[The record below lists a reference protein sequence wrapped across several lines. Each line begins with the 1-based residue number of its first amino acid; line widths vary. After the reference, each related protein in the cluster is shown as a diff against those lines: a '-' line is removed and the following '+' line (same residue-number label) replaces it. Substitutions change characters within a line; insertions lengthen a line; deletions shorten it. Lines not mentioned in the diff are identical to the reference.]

1 MAPFN
6 KTPPSRKSGKQL
18 PQNSELIDASPGGPN
33 DRVSNITETKAWKS
47 SKKGVSRFLFNYK
60 KLLHDSFVRM
70 SRQEQEALI
79 EKFSM
84 VITMGVC
91 VLMLLAFSGVLPREA
106 RVLGFPVAIA
116 ISWWVGS
123 RVVAGVVIERMDSI
137 MNKE

>member
-6 KTPPSRKSGKQL
+6 ATPPNKKSGKQL
-18 PQNSELIDASPGGPN
+18 PQESGLIDASPGGPN
-33 DRVSNITETKAWKS
+33 DRPSNITETKVWQS
-47 SKKGVSRFLFNYK
+47 SKKGVGRFLFNYK
-60 KLLHDSFVRM
+60 KLLHDSFVKM
-70 SRQEQEALI
+70 DRQEQEALI

-116 ISWWVGS
+116 VSWWVGT

-137 MNKE
+137 MKKE

>member
-1 MAPFN
+1 MAF
-6 KTPPSRKSGKQL
+6 KTPPNKKSGKQL
-18 PQNSELIDASPGGPN
+18 PQESGLIDASPGGPS
-33 DRVSNITETKAWKS
+33 DRPSNITETKVWKS
-47 SKKGVSRFLFNYK
+47 SKKGFGRFLFNYK

-70 SRQEQEALI
+70 DRQEQEALI

-106 RVLGFPVAIA
+106 RVLGYPVAIA

-123 RVVAGVVIERMDSI
+123 KVVAGVVIERMESI
-137 MNKE
+137 MHKE

>member
-6 KTPPSRKSGKQL
+6 ATPPNKKSGKQL
-18 PQNSELIDASPGGPN
+18 PQESGLIDASPGGPG
-33 DRVSNITETKAWKS
+33 DRPSNITETKAWKS
-47 SKKGVSRFLFNYK
+47 SKKGVGRFLFNYK

-70 SRQEQEALI
+70 DRQEQEALI

-116 ISWWVGS
+116 VSWWVGT
-123 RVVAGVVIERMDSI
+123 RIVAGVVIERLDSI